1 MLRLANLAALVCK
14 LRAESPVAKPD
25 ARFSPITSAVSGGDD

>member
-1 MLRLANLAALVCK
+1 MLRLANPAALVWK

-25 ARFSPITSAVSGGDD
+25 ARFSPIMSLVSGGDD